1 MEAEV
6 SSAEDL
12 EDDFKVVEEETEIV
26 IKEVK
31 TPALDVA
38 EDLVRITD
46 DKEDIPVNDEE
57 AISSCVSNGS
67 QSSGTG
73 RRANI
78 VVNTSTRRA
87 SGGQTC
93 GGRRGG
99 RSSLPP
105 SISQYSSSSEDSV
118 SMKEVVQVQV
128 RRRKK
133 RKRPLGETERR
144 TRQKSVKIEEALRT
158 GDKDK
163 LSQLA
168 VSDGGLLTDEVRVRV
183 WPRLLGINM
192 LETVTVLPGEEEL
205 STHPEYNQVVLDV
218 NRSLKRFPPGI
229 EEAERPLLQD
239 QLTRLIVRVLV
250 AQPTLHYYQG
260 YHDVAITFL
269 LVVGEHIGYQI
280 MEKLS
285 VSHLSK
291 FMAPN
296 MEQTMSLL
304 QLMYPIIRLSN
315 PSLHSHLVKAELGTI
330 FALPWL
336 ITWFGHVLPDYSDV
350 VRLYDFFL
358 AGPPLMPVYL
368 ATAIV
373 LHRQEEILA
382 TECEMS
388 AVHGLLAK
396 IPVNLPFESL
406 LVNCQ
411 QLYEKFPPYK
421 VEREAELELARQ
433 KEERMSGRVVPSMPV
448 KTYKQVLA
456 RIVIYS
462 APVLLGVVVWRV
474 CMQG

>member
-1 MEAEV
+1 
-6 SSAEDL
+6 
-12 EDDFKVVEEETEIV
+12 
-26 IKEVK
+26 
-31 TPALDVA
+31 
-38 EDLVRITD
+38 
-46 DKEDIPVNDEE
+46 
-57 AISSCVSNGS
+57 
-67 QSSGTG
+67 
-73 RRANI
+73 
-78 VVNTSTRRA
+78 
-87 SGGQTC
+87 
-93 GGRRGG
+93 
-99 RSSLPP
+99 
-105 SISQYSSSSEDSV
+105 
-118 SMKEVVQVQV
+118 MKEVVQVQV

-433 KEERMSGRVVPSMPV
+433 KEERMSGRVVPAMPV

>member
-12 EDDFKVVEEETEIV
+12 EDDFKVVEDHTELLLSQGSLSA
-26 IKEVK
+26 
-31 TPALDVA
+31 TNVA
-38 EDLVRITD
+38 EDLVSFLD
-46 DKEDIPVNDEE
+46 NKEDIPVNDE
-57 AISSCVSNGS
+57 AASSCVSNDS
-67 QSSGTG
+67 NSSGKG
-73 RRANI
+73 NP
-78 VVNTSTRRA
+78 VFNSSSRRA
-87 SGGQTC
+87 SGGQASI
-93 GGRRGG
+93 RNRGG

-105 SISQYSSSSEDSV
+105 SISQYSSTSDDSV
-118 SMKEVVQVQV
+118 SVKEMVKV

-133 RKRPLGETERR
+133 RKRPVGETKRK
-144 TRQKSVKIEEALRT
+144 TRQKSVWIEEALRT
-158 GDKDK
+158 GDKDR

-239 QLTRLIVRVLV
+239 QLTRLIVRVLI

-315 PSLHSHLVKAELGTI
+315 PSLHNHLVKAELGTI

-373 LHRQEEILA
+373 LHRQDEILS

-406 LVNCQ
+406 LVSCQ

-421 VEREAELELARQ
+421 VEREAEMDLARQ
-433 KEERMSGRVVPSMPV
+433 KEERANGRVVPVMPV
-448 KTYKQVLA
+448 KTYRQVLT
-456 RIVIYS
+456 RIVIYG

>member
-1 MEAEV
+1 MSGREV
-6 SSAEDL
+6 
-12 EDDFKVVEEETEIV
+12 
-26 IKEVK
+26 
-31 TPALDVA
+31 
-38 EDLVRITD
+38 
-46 DKEDIPVNDEE
+46 
-57 AISSCVSNGS
+57 
-67 QSSGTG
+67 
-73 RRANI
+73 
-78 VVNTSTRRA
+78 
-87 SGGQTC
+87 
-93 GGRRGG
+93 
-99 RSSLPP
+99 
-105 SISQYSSSSEDSV
+105 
-118 SMKEVVQVQV
+118 VQV

-133 RKRPLGETERR
+133 RKRPVGESERKSR
-144 TRQKSVKIEEALRT
+144 QKSALVEEVLRDAEKERKTRQKAAWIAEALRD
-158 GDKDK
+158 GDKDR

-168 VSDGGLLTDEVRVRV
+168 VSEGGLLSDEVRVRV

-192 LETVTVLPGEEEL
+192 LETITVLPGEEEL
-205 STHPEYNQVVLDV
+205 SSHTEYNQVVLDV

-280 MEKLS
+280 MERLS

-291 FMAPN
+291 FMAPS

-315 PSLHSHLVKAELGTI
+315 PSLHNHLVQSELGTI

-373 LHRQEEILA
+373 LYRQEEILA

-388 AVHGLLAK
+388 AVHGLLSR
-396 IPVNLPFESL
+396 IPVDLPFESL
-406 LVNCQ
+406 LVSCQ
-411 QLYEKFPPYK
+411 QLYEKFPPYT
-421 VEREAELELARQ
+421 VEKEALLDLAKQ
-433 KEERMSGRVVPSMPV
+433 KEERMKGRVVQSLPV
-448 KTYKQVLA
+448 KTYRQVLA
-456 RIVIYS
+456 RIVIYG